1 MRSRWDSVLWLRRKN
16 KQDKEEILTAVNAV
30 QNLFKTSGE
39 ATASASDIVA
49 PKTAYNG
56 TTLITGTI
64 ADKTGTSEY
73 AATASID
80 NTNKKIKMQVP
91 ADGKYGTKNYLYQSF
106 SNIASLIGLTASKL
120 VKNNTVLGITGNS
133 SNMDTSGCDAA
144 AAQILS
150 GKKAGVKGKVVT
162 GTMVNRAGTTVQAAA
177 VTQDD
182 DNTYFAVPEAAY
194 YDKNSKIATANSN
207 LGNFEIK
214 NVLYLNGNVTGTV
227 PSGYKES
234 YFIPYRVSGKY
245 SAKVNGVEVLS
256 DTNAS
261 TFAVFE
267 VKAGDTFI
275 TTGSTGTRVSIL
287 IQV

>member
-1 MRSRWDSVLWLRRKN
+1 MREDETSLFFC
-16 KQDKEEILTAVNAV
+16 IL
-30 QNLFKTSGE
+30 L
-39 ATASASDIVA
+39 D
-49 PKTAYNG
+49 
-56 TTLITGTI
+56 
-64 ADKTGTSEY
+64 
-73 AATASID
+73 
-80 NTNKKIKMQVP
+80 
-91 ADGKYGTKNYLYQSF
+91 
-106 SNIASLIGLTASKL
+106 
-120 VKNNTVLGITGNS
+120 
-133 SNMDTSGCDAA
+133 
-144 AAQILS
+144 LS
-150 GKKAGVKGKVVT
+150 
-162 GTMVNRAGTTVQAAA
+162 
-177 VTQDD
+177 
-182 DNTYFAVPEAAY
+182 
-194 YDKNSKIATANSN
+194 SN

-214 NVLYLNGNVTGTV
+214 NVLYLNSNVTGTV